1 MRISDWSSDV
11 CSSDLLSK
19 RLTHGYRTTLCE
31 SFVQFLDGGQVV
43 EIVDH
48 HPRTLPQPL
57 FRAVGH
63 PVQLFEPGAI
73 AEVEPGDRIDRA
85 AFPVLGFHQIPD
97 RACKKP
103 VATGA
108 CIPFRFLRSEEHT
121 SELQSLMRIPY
132 AVFFWTKKQKL

>member
-63 PVQLFEPGAI
+63 PVHLFELGAS
-73 AEVEPGDRIDRA
+73 AEVEPSDRIDWA
-85 AFPVLGFHQIPD
+85 AFPVLGFHQITTPP
-97 RACKKP
+97 RQNTIP
-103 VATGA
+103 TGA
-108 CIPFRFLRSEEHT
+108 RYPLPSFP
-121 SELQSLMRIPY
+121 Q
-132 AVFFWTKKQKL
+132 

>member
-73 AEVEPGDRIDRA
+73 AEVEPEIGRA
-85 AFPVLGFHQIPD
+85 SCRERVCQYVSISV
-97 RACKKP
+97 
-103 VATGA
+103 VAV
-108 CIPFRFLRSEEHT
+108 
-121 SELQSLMRIPY
+121 SL
-132 AVFFWTKKQKL
+132 KKQKNKQSRQKRQ